1 MDKQLVVFEDKQ
13 IRRVWDELREEWYF
27 SVIDIIAV
35 LVGQVDF
42 QLARNY
48 WKVLKNRLTKE
59 GSEVVTSYKM

>member
-13 IRRVWDELREEWYF
+13 IRRVWDELREEWHF